1 MLMHFQFHW
10 HEIPITPA
18 SKRKSV
24 GVMTCNDRNK
34 HAKYTI
40 TIKSGFTKR
49 QTEKTDY
56 LFSFKG
62 RKSTLTSIGAANNQE
77 IAP

>member
-1 MLMHFQFHW
+1 MLMDFQFHW

-18 SKRKSV
+18 SKRKFV

-40 TIKSGFTKR
+40 TIKTGFTKR
-49 QTEKTDY
+49 QTEKADL

-62 RKSTLTSIGAANNQE
+62 RKSTLTSRGAGNMQE